1 MSITLGTITF
11 DEAHTAVREQ
21 YEEVGGRDSRR
32 IEISGLVAGMRSVE
46 NIEAR
51 LDAIL
56 DAASQETFDAALS
69 VRNGRRMFV
78 RRARFSREILR
89 PRLVGTF
96 SLVLE
101 ARNAFE
107 ESIAATSI
115 DWPVTISGTTLP
127 VSAGGNTSSLPTIT
141 LVASGQVVA
150 PGFSDGSR
158 SLVYGGTVGNNKT
171 LVFDAAAGKVW
182 LDSVDVTPYT
192 EGVFLQIQ
200 PEGTVLTYSDAE
212 DSSHTASV
220 NVSFHDRW
228 W

>member
-1 MSITLGTITF
+1 MSITLGTISF
-11 DEAHTAVREQ
+11 DETHTTVREQ
-21 YEEVGGRDSRR
+21 YEEVGGRDGRR
-32 IEISGLVAGMRSVE
+32 IEISGLVTGMRSVA

-69 VRNGRRMFV
+69 VRSGRQMFV
-78 RRARFSREILR
+78 RRAKFSREILR

-101 ARNAFE
+101 AKDPFE

-115 DWPVTISGTTLP
+115 DWSVTTSGAAFP
-127 VSAGGNTSSLPTIT
+127 VSAGGNACSFPVIT

-150 PGFSDGSR
+150 PGFSDGTR
-158 SLVYGGTVGNNKT
+158 SLAYGGSVGNGKT

-192 EGVFLQIQ
+192 EGVFPRIQ
-200 PEGTVLTYSDAE
+200 PEGTVLAYSDAE

>member
-1 MSITLGTITF
+1 VSITLGTITF
-11 DEAHTAVREQ
+11 DEAHTTVREQ

-32 IEISGLVAGMRSVE
+32 IEISGLVTGMRSVE

-69 VRNGRRMFV
+69 IRNGRRMLV
-78 RRARFSREILR
+78 RRSKFSREILR

-101 ARNAFE
+101 ARDPFE
-107 ESIAATSI
+107 ESIAAMSV
-115 DWPVTISGTTLP
+115 DWPVTVSGATLL
-127 VSAGGNTSSLPTIT
+127 VSAGGNASSLPVIA
-141 LVASGQVVA
+141 LVASGQVIA

-158 SLVYGGTVGNNKT
+158 SLVYGGIVGNNKT
-171 LVFDAAAGKVW
+171 LILDAAAGKVW

-192 EGVFLQIQ
+192 DGVFPQIQ
-200 PEGTVLTYSDAE
+200 PEGTVLVYSDAE
-212 DSSHTASV
+212 DSSHAASV